1 MMIYVASVNGST
13 SAEKFHK
20 GKSETNFPLTIL
32 IRMVGGFLQY
42 VGAIHDYGWDVYGD
56 GGNDD
61 VYDDDHDR
69 SRMKASVHPRA
80 ISRD

>member
-32 IRMVGGFLQY
+32 IRMVGGFLQF
-42 VGAIHDYGWDVYGD
+42 VGAIHNYGWDMGQHSTFNLLQD
-56 GGNDD
+56 QWKSD
-61 VYDDDHDR
+61 
-69 SRMKASVHPRA
+69 S
-80 ISRD
+80 

>member
-1 MMIYVASVNGST
+1 MIYVASVNRST

-32 IRMVGGFLQY
+32 IRMVGGFLQF
-42 VGAIHDYGWDVYGD
+42 VGAIHNYGWDMSGD
-56 GGNDD
+56 GHNGD